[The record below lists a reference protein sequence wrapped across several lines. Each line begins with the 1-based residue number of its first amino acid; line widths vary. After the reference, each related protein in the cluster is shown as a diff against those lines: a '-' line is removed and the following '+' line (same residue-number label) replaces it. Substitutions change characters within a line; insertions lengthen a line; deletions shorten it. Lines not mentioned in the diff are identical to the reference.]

1 MSEQPSFFAE
11 LKQLI
16 IEYLE
21 SKLKLLK
28 IAAYEKIAKVT
39 AVVFSSILIAFSI
52 FFMFFFLN
60 IAGGFFFGELLN
72 SNAYGFL
79 VMFGIYFTIF
89 LLLVLFRKKLV
100 EKFII
105 NKIIQKLFEK
115 EGSK

>member
-11 LKQLI
+11 FKQLI
-16 IEYLE
+16 VEYLE

-28 IAAYEKIAKVT
+28 LAAYEKIAKVS
-39 AVVFSSILIAFSI
+39 AVIASSILIAFTVL
-52 FFMFFFLN
+52 FMFFFLN
-60 IAGGFFFGELLN
+60 IAGGFFFGALLH

-79 VMFGIYFTIF
+79 AMFGIYFIVF
-89 LLLVLFRKKLV
+89 LFLIIFRKKIV

-115 EGSK
+115 EARK